1 MTAGIQP
8 PGPRAHTLTG
18 VNPTLPCPRRPWRR
32 PPPACLALAFALAA
46 LPALAQETVVPKRN
60 VRTGYAQVLRVE
72 PVYQTL
78 TATRMEQ
85 RCNGEVVPPEDRP
98 HGLSRIVGAVK
109 DALGADKDKEAA
121 AAAAQP
127 QAAGADCELVPVERK
142 FQRPIAYDVDYVF
155 RGMKYRSR
163 LPYDPGNRLRVQF
176 TLTPVVPEGAGQ

>member
-8 PGPRAHTLTG
+8 FGAGNAYTAA
-18 VNPTLPCPRRPWRR
+18 VNPCPPIQRRARRRPVL
-32 PPPACLALAFALAA
+32 ACLAALCVLAA
-46 LPALAQETVVPKRN
+46 MPALAQETVVPKRN

-85 RCNGEVVPPEDRP
+85 RCGGKVVPPKDTPR
-98 HGLSRIVGAVK
+98 GLSRIVGVVK
-109 DALGADKDKEAA
+109 DALGAEKEKA
-121 AAAAQP
+121 P
-127 QAAGADCELVPVERK
+127 PPTAGSDCELVPVERK
-142 FQRPIAYDVDYVF
+142 FQRPIAYDVDYVY

-176 TLTPVVPEGAGQ
+176 SLQPVIPGEE

>member
-8 PGPRAHTLTG
+8 FGARNAYTAA
-18 VNPTLPCPRRPWRR
+18 VNPLLPIQRRARR
-32 PPPACLALAFALAA
+32 SPLPACLVALLALAA
-46 LPALAQETVVPKRN
+46 LPAQAQETVVPKRN

-85 RCNGEVVPPEDRP
+85 RCNGKVVAPKDQPR
-98 HGLSRIVGAVK
+98 GLSRIVGAVK
-109 DALGADKDKEAA
+109 DALGAEQDK
-121 AAAAQP
+121 P
-127 QAAGADCELVPVERK
+127 VPPPAGSDCELVPVERK
-142 FQRPIAYDVDYVF
+142 FQRPIAYDVDYVY

-176 TLTPVVPEGAGQ
+176 SLQPVVPDAHK

>member
-1 MTAGIQP
+1 MA
-8 PGPRAHTLTG
+8 
-18 VNPTLPCPRRPWRR
+18 
-32 PPPACLALAFALAA
+32 AFAVAG
-46 LPALAQETVVPKRN
+46 LPTFAQETVVSNRN

-85 RCNGEVVPPEDRP
+85 RCNGVVVLPADKP

-109 DALGADKDKEAA
+109 DALGAEKPKAA
-121 AAAAQP
+121 P
-127 QAAGADCELVPVERK
+127 KPEEGANCELVPVERK

-176 TLTPVVPEGAGQ
+176 SLQPAVPDAAP

>member
-1 MTAGIQP
+1 
-8 PGPRAHTLTG
+8 
-18 VNPTLPCPRRPWRR
+18 VNPSRPPARRSWRR
-32 PPPACLALAFALAA
+32 PLLPCLALAFALLAT
-46 LPALAQETVVPKRN
+46 LPAAAQETVVPKRN

-85 RCNGEVVPPEDRP
+85 RCDGKVVAPKDQPR
-98 HGLSRIVGAVK
+98 GLSRIVGAVK
-109 DALGADKDKEAA
+109 DALGGDKDKAA
-121 AAAAQP
+121 APAP
-127 QAAGADCELVPVERK
+127 GDDCQLVPVERK

-176 TLTPVVPEGAGQ
+176 SLQPVVPEAGQ